1 MAKICPTCGG
11 ESPDD
16 ANFCV
21 KCGIPYEQLKA
32 NETAEPAEAA
42 AEPEQYTDIAEEVVT
57 EADEAAIDYQ
67 EQKTIG
73 EIELT
78 EAVAE
83 EQLNEDEKATSEMVP
98 EIKPENEAVITTELI
113 EQPENN
119 DNAVRQDDKQKYPGI
134 QELFVDDSDY
144 GDEAPPPKKS
154 PYSPMSSVGT
164 ALSIIALNIPVIG
177 FVLAIIWACGGCRKI
192 GRRNLAR
199 AQLILIVVSIILI
212 IMAAILAKFVF
223 ADTITEYFESIYPG
237 YTIIWE

>member
-1 MAKICPTCGG
+1 MRHT
-11 ESPDD
+11 
-16 ANFCV
+16 
-21 KCGIPYEQLKA
+21 YEQLKA

-78 EAVAE
+78 ESVAE

-119 DNAVRQDDKQKYPGI
+119 DNAVRQDDKQNIPASRSCLLTTVTMGMK
-134 QELFVDDSDY
+134 LRLR
-144 GDEAPPPKKS
+144 KKS
-154 PYSPMSSVGT
+154 PILPCLQSDS
-164 ALSIIALNIPVIG
+164 ASIIALNIPVIG
-177 FVLAIIWACGGCRKI
+177 FELAIIWACGGCRKI
-192 GRRNLAR
+192 GRRNL
-199 AQLILIVVSIILI
+199 QGPS
-212 IMAAILAKFVF
+212 
-223 ADTITEYFESIYPG
+223 
-237 YTIIWE
+237 